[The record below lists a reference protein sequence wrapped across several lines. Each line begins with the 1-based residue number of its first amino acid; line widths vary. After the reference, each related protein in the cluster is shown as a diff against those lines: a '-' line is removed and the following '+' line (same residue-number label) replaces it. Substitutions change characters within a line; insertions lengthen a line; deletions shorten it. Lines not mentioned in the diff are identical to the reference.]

1 MNFFRTKTVTRDKE
15 CHDMMIMGSVQQEDI
30 IIKREAS
37 VVEYHKA
44 NINQYKWET
53 YSNTI
58 VVKDFTTILT
68 SMDKSSRQKINEKN
82 TGLKWHIRADGIS
95 RYTWNIPFQNITVH
109 NFFRCTWD
117 IECDRSHARP
127 QNTP

>member
-1 MNFFRTKTVTRDKE
+1 MHTVW
-15 CHDMMIMGSVQQEDI
+15 
-30 IIKREAS
+30 
-37 VVEYHKA
+37 EYLNKA
-44 NINQYKWET
+44 NINQYKRT

-95 RYTWNIPFQNITVH
+95 RYT
-109 NFFRCTWD
+109 
-117 IECDRSHARP
+117 
-127 QNTP
+127 